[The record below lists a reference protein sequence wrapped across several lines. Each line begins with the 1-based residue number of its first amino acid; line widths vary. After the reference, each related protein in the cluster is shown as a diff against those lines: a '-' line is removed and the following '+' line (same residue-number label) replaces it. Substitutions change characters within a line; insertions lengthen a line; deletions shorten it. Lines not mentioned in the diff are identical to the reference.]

1 MVMSMQSTEQMG
13 IFFRYYDLPAGFPV
27 IALLG
32 SGWHSTLD
40 PVTRL
45 HFHNCVE
52 LGFLCE
58 GSCKLILEEET
69 FVVRSPAV
77 TILPPNK
84 PHYTQACPND
94 TNRWNWIYVD
104 PVRLLTSLN
113 PVQMNKL
120 HQFLS
125 HAHGHDCV
133 INNEDAPEI
142 IQLVKMIVHEMEN
155 KEAYYKTIV
164 RGLFA
169 SLFPML
175 FRNTPDTDD
184 SVVREQPRQSGR
196 ISPAITYIEENYM
209 NVISVDELAALCH
222 VSVTHLRR
230 LFHQS
235 LGWSP
240 QEYVHV
246 VRIGHACDLLFNE
259 DCSVTEVAAR
269 VGYSAASSLTRQFSH
284 MYGISPNQ
292 WRQKARR
299 EENPEVVSYLNAI
312 PMGAESAGI

>member
-1 MVMSMQSTEQMG
+1 MNSAEKMG
-13 IFFRYYDLPAGFPV
+13 VFYRYFDLPVNFPV

-32 SGWHSTLD
+32 NGWRSTLD

-52 LGFLCE
+52 IGYLCE
-58 GSCKLILEEET
+58 GSCKLILEDKVL
-69 FVVRSPAV
+69 VVKSPAV

-84 PHYTQACPND
+84 PHFTQACSDD

-104 PVRLLTSLN
+104 PVRLLTALN
-113 PVQMNKL
+113 PVQLNML
-120 HQFLS
+120 HHYLS
-125 HAHGHDCV
+125 LAHDHECV
-133 INNEDAPEI
+133 FTAEEATEI
-142 IQLVKMIVHEMEN
+142 IQLVRIILNEMEN
-155 KEAYYKTIV
+155 KAPHYKTIV
-164 RGLFA
+164 RALFT
-169 SLFPML
+169 SLFPMIIRRL
-175 FRNTPDTDD
+175 PETAESMT
-184 SVVREQPRQSGR
+184 REGTHRPER

-209 NVISVDELAALCH
+209 NDIFVEELAALCH

-246 VRIGHACDLLFNE
+246 VRIGHACDILFNE
-259 DCSVTEVAAR
+259 DCSVTDVANR
-269 VGYSAASSLTRQFSH
+269 VGYTAPSSLTRQFRL

-299 EENPEVVSYLNAI
+299 EENPQVDSYFDTVPVQARQTI
-312 PMGAESAGI
+312 G